1 MGGDAQLEMAKH
13 RMIAHDGQRRD
24 AGMPNVEHEERLGTA
39 CFAFVLCARGAR
51 RRLRRRRRPCRARL
65 ALVLVARPV
74 R

>member
-39 CFAFVLCARGAR
+39 CFAFVL
-51 RRLRRRRRPCRARL
+51 
-65 ALVLVARPV
+65 
-74 R
+74 